1 MAVLEIQLLS
11 YKVLCNV
18 YLDVVYAQSI
28 SYKFQFC
35 TYWLLSQFHFCAVA
49 EGLRYL
55 REQKVVHRDI
65 KPGNIMK
72 LVTAEGRWVNN
83 VHIIIKS
90 TT

>member
-1 MAVLEIQLLS
+1 MLNHFIVMVIFSFVHILP
-11 YKVLCNV
+11 
-18 YLDVVYAQSI
+18 I
-28 SYKFQFC
+28 SFPFC
-35 TYWLLSQFHFCAVA
+35 CVA

-83 VHIIIKS
+83 VNIVIKS
-90 TT
+90 TMLIIIIQKCI